1 MEKILEIKNST
12 GLHARPSGLLSK
24 TASSFKSDIKLSFN
38 GKTVSAKSIMNV
50 LALGLKQGNE
60 VTLTVSGED
69 EKEAF
74 DTLVD
79 LFESGFGE
87 M

>member
-1 MEKILEIKNST
+1 MEKILEIKNSS

-24 TASSFKSDIKLSFN
+24 TASSYKSDITLSYKE
-38 GKTVSAKSIMNV
+38 KTISAKSIMNV
-50 LALGLKQGNE
+50 LALGLRQGDK
-60 VTLTVSGED
+60 VTLIVSGED

-74 DTLVD
+74 NEIVD

-87 M
+87 V

>member
-1 MEKILEIKNST
+1 MKKILEIKNST

-24 TASSFKSDIKLSFN
+24 TASSYKSDITLSFKE
-38 GKTVSAKSIMNV
+38 KTVSAKSIMNV

-74 DTLVD
+74 ETIVN